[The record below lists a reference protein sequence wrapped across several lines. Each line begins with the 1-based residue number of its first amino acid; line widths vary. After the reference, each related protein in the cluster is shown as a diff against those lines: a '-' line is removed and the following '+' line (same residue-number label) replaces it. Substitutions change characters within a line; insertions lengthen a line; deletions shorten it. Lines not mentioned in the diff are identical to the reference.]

1 MAVAIEFLKGL
12 PQKTQIKLL
21 NDLSVNKDSVPI
33 QIDGN
38 VFWIPNEVQNLI
50 DNLSEF
56 IEELGGTLNN

>member
-1 MAVAIEFLKGL
+1 MAVEIEFLKGL

>member
-1 MAVAIEFLKGL
+1 MAVEIEFLKGL

-33 QIDGN
+33 QIDGDI
-38 VFWIPNEVQNLI
+38 FWIPKEVQNLI
-50 DNLSEF
+50 DNLSDF